1 MLMSTINVYLVVQSR
16 MYSFYKQQLL
26 QTAVSTVSTN
36 SNNGPDY
43 VFDVLG
49 SGKLIEGKY

>member
-16 MYSFYKQQLL
+16 MS
-26 QTAVSTVSTN
+26 AVSTN